1 MIVQPTDTQI
11 NASMNTSLHPSRRPS
26 NATEKRVSKAKKG
39 KRVHVC
45 EFPGCEKIF
54 TRAEHRRRHE
64 LVHKSKKAH
73 TCTFV
78 GCHKSFHRPD
88 YLMQH
93 LARHGGVPG
102 STITGKPTSSKKS
115 KSIQTGLT
123 AESTRAHSPSPR
135 SQTTTYTEMLK
146 SVENVGTTCTQDYK
160 LRYHTPD
167 LVDSYTQENIHYG
180 FSSHDIHGGIY
191 TETTHSNPA
200 STVSTI
206 SDSPGSQISTMAF
219 AGVYHQPD
227 LDRYMR
233 RTSLPEAYL
242 SPPQSLSPRLKGYE
256 QVPPPY
262 WYNDLDNTLPPID
275 PALFDCETSLLRWP
289 SESDENHSAGLHPP
303 MVSSVPEVRKAE
315 HLI

>member
-1 MIVQPTDTQI
+1 MYLCWMPQVISPAGLPDAAFSTPVRSCQCRSVVWNAGMIMT
-11 NASMNTSLHPSRRPS
+11 L
-26 NATEKRVSKAKKG
+26 
-39 KRVHVC
+39 
-45 EFPGCEKIF
+45 
-54 TRAEHRRRHE
+54 
-64 LVHKSKKAH
+64 
-73 TCTFV
+73 TFL
-78 GCHKSFHRPD
+78 SD
-88 YLMQH
+88 S
-93 LARHGGVPG
+93 GGVPG

-275 PALFDCETSLLRWP
+275 PAVSDTIENPTLVEGGPFLTHETLAIRLRDFP
-289 SESDENHSAGLHPP
+289 PP
-303 MVSSVPEVRKAE
+303 MAQ
-315 HLI
+315 